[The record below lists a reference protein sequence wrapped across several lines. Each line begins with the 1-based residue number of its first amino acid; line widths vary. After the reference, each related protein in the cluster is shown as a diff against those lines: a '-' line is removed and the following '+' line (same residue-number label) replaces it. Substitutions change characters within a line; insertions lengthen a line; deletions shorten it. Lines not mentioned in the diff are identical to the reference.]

1 MSDFRVWTQ
10 NFIQRDITLYMQKK
24 ISVSL
29 KIDTDGLCV
38 RSRKKIVKIE
48 IFQVSSRNL
57 DDEKDFYS
65 LSEAWKNIISGI
77 WPSSTEV
84 PLLLPAA

>member
-1 MSDFRVWTQ
+1 MKT
-10 NFIQRDITLYMQKK
+10 
-24 ISVSL
+24 
-29 KIDTDGLCV
+29 
-38 RSRKKIVKIE
+38 E
-48 IFQVSSRNL
+48 IFEVSSRNL
-57 DDEKDFYS
+57 DAEKDFYS

>member
-1 MSDFRVWTQ
+1 MYCILKNEMSDFRVLTQ

-38 RSRKKIVKIE
+38 RSRKKNPE
-48 IFQVSSRNL
+48 N
-57 DDEKDFYS
+57 
-65 LSEAWKNIISGI
+65 
-77 WPSSTEV
+77 
-84 PLLLPAA
+84 